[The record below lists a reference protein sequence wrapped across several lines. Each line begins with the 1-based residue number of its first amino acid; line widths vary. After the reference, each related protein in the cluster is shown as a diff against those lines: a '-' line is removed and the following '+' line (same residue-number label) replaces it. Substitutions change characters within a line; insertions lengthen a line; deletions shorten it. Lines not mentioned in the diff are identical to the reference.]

1 MSPLHFLKV
10 ISYAL
15 DPLKWKYIH
24 VYVWRNQMLALGWHM
39 QTLYGACL
47 ICLGLLWTSII
58 ILRIVTV
65 TFISWCFICIM
76 LLENYE
82 TWECTLILVFY
93 YQSGW
98 LCLYAWRSPAA
109 LSILW
114 NSEQSDYFDW
124 QVWATKRICICWICW
139 NWCCSECSLVKWI
152 WVAWS
157 SIEGLSIFFCAIDYF
172 MNLLFWS

>member
-1 MSPLHFLKV
+1 MKLHTCVYLKKPNV
-10 ISYAL
+10 STWLTDAYFICCMFNLFRVAL
-15 DPLKWKYIH
+15 DFNYYFKNSYSDFH
-24 VYVWRNQMLALGWHM
+24 FMMLHLYNALGK
-39 QTLYGACL
+39 
-47 ICLGLLWTSII
+47 LWD
-58 ILRIVTV
+58 LD
-65 TFISWCFICIM
+65 
-76 LLENYE
+76 
-82 TWECTLILVFY
+82 CTLILVFY

-139 NWCCSECSLVKWI
+139 NWCCSECSPVKWV

-157 SIEGLSIFFCAIDYF
+157 SIEGLSVFFYAIDYF